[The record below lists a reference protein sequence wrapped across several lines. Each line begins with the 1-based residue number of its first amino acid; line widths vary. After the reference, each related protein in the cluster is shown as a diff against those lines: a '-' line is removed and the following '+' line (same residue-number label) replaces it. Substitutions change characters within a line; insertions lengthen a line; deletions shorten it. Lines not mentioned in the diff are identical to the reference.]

1 MTKKSATLKQIKAA
15 SQKQK
20 PKSLVS
26 EKRPEGEFR
35 EKKPKTHLMGNRVKG
50 KGKNGIDVISE
61 SRNVHSVRFGRVH
74 TGWEQWIMVTSDIHI
89 DNKKCNRDLLKKH
102 LELAKER
109 KALIFVFGDLF
120 CAMQGK
126 YDPRKNMEDIRPED
140 VHVNYL
146 DKIVEHAAE
155 FLAPYAS
162 QIVVLGYGN
171 HETSILDRHNISLL
185 DRLVTLL
192 NQQGGQVMVGGFGG
206 WVRFMA
212 STRGDGGESIKLRY
226 FHGAGG
232 GSAPVTRGVID
243 TSRQAVYLDG
253 ADIVCNGHNH
263 EAYHVPITTESLTI
277 HGGQKRGIMHFIRT
291 PGYKDDWNKG
301 AGGWSV
307 EKGHP
312 PKPLGCA
319 WIKLGC
325 ERTQR
330 AYNSAGGAQ
339 GNEMTLRV
347 ELHIQ

>member
-1 MTKKSATLKQIKAA
+1 MAKKISRPK
-15 SQKQK
+15 QKQLQ
-20 PKSLVS
+20 SLVS
-26 EKRPEGEFR
+26 KKRPEGEFR
-35 EKKPKTHLMGNRVKG
+35 EKASRPHLIKNRMKS
-50 KGKNGIDVISE
+50 NGRDVISE
-61 SRNVHSVRFGRVH
+61 SRNVHSVRFGTVK
-74 TGWEQWIMVTSDIHI
+74 TGWEQWVMVASDIHI
-89 DNKKCNRDLLKKH
+89 DNKKCDRVLLKKH

-126 YDPRKNMEDIRPED
+126 YDPRKNMDDIRPED
-140 VHVNYL
+140 VHANYL
-146 DKIVEHAAE
+146 DRIVEHAAE

-162 QIVVLGYGN
+162 QFVLFGYGN

-185 DRLVTLL
+185 DRLVTIM
-192 NQQGGQVMVGGFGG
+192 NQQGGDVRVGGFGG

-212 STRGDGGESIKLRY
+212 KIRGDGGESIKLRY

-253 ADIVCNGHNH
+253 VDIVCNGHNH
-263 EAYHVPITTESLTI
+263 EAYHVPITTESLTG
-277 HGGQKRGIMHFIRT
+277 HGLQKRGIMHFIRT

-319 WIKLGC
+319 WIKLTC
-325 ERTQR
+325 E
-330 AYNSAGGAQ
+330 NSSRIRVNTDKSY
-339 GNEMTLRV
+339 GNELTARI